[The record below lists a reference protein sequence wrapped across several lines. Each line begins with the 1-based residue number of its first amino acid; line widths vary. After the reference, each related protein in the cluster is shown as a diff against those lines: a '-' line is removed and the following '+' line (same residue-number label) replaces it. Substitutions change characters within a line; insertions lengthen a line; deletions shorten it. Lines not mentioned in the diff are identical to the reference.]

1 MTEKYKG
8 TYQVQSLE
16 SDMETR
22 EKAKQEGMSTGSY
35 IRRNEKKTEEKQPEK
50 QTDGNET
57 DQKIPKQTLIKASSR
72 TQTSRRLMKRQL
84 LMKKRQQ
91 RSRETMKQRPV
102 RKKRS
107 RTVRTAISKP
117 KKMQL
122 PDQRKTHRR
131 NKMGKQSSP
140 QHKILRKTEMTKSL
154 SKSITIITG
163 IMIAMNIGNSIG
175 IMKIHQTE
183 GIRTATGTERRMP
196 INIKIRRE
204 VPANKLH
211 Y

>member
-1 MTEKYKG
+1 
-8 TYQVQSLE
+8 
-16 SDMETR
+16 METR

-57 DQKIPKQTLIKASSR
+57 DQKDTETDADQSEQPDTEKPAADEKTAPDEEKAAEKPGNNETTPGTEEAKPDSQDGNQQT
-72 TQTSRRLMKRQL
+72 
-84 LMKKRQQ
+84 
-91 RSRETMKQRPV
+91 E
-102 RKKRS
+102 
-107 RTVRTAISKP
+107 
-117 KKMQL
+117 KMQL

-163 IMIAMNIGNSIG
+163 IMIAMNIGNPIG

>member
-22 EKAKQEGMSTGSY
+22 EKAKQEGMSTGGY

-57 DQKIPKQTLIKASSR
+57 DQKIPKQTLIKASDR
-72 TQTSRRLMKRQL
+72 TQKSRRLMKRQL
-84 LMKKRQQ
+84 LMKKRRQ

-117 KKMQL
+117 KKC
-122 PDQRKTHRR
+122 DFRIR
-131 NKMGKQSSP
+131 GK
-140 QHKILRKTEMTKSL
+140 HTEGTRWGNRATSNTKS
-154 SKSITIITG
+154 SGKR
-163 IMIAMNIGNSIG
+163 
-175 IMKIHQTE
+175 K
-183 GIRTATGTERRMP
+183 
-196 INIKIRRE
+196 
-204 VPANKLH
+204 
-211 Y
+211 